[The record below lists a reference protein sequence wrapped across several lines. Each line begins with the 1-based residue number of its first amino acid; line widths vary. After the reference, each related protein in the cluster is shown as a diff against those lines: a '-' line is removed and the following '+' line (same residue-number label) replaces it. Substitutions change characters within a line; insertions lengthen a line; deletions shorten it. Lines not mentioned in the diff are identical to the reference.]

1 MGSGLKIL
9 VLTVGMI
16 SLGSCQYEQQV
27 SPYTASRGGG
37 PAYRAIPRLVGVKV
51 GDDDGDEY
59 LVGAEGRNVRITAR
73 PPVFYGGSGSGG
85 SAGLADVG
93 QGGPSPVSYAYVQQ
107 PGDPLPVVRRIR
119 VNNNNP
125 SPAATYASP
134 ATSPYQ
140 GVPVQYAHT
149 VPAVATYRPAPVA
162 AYSPAAQV
170 SQQHHVTGQYR
181 PVAYAP
187 QPQYYAAAPA
197 PQVAAAPRQKVVQL
211 APRPVL
217 KAQKDDEL
225 TNYQNRQETRD
236 GGVTKGSYSV
246 VDPDGYVR
254 TVTYEASSK
263 GGFQAKVTREPTDVK
278 IKFPVPT
285 PAPEQT
291 EGGKL
296 RGQQPGQQLYQ
307 YAPTT
312 PVQYAT
318 AGQYVPRRYPHRLAP
333 QQYVQQ

>member
-1 MGSGLKIL
+1 M
-9 VLTVGMI
+9 
-16 SLGSCQYEQQV
+16 
-27 SPYTASRGGG
+27 
-37 PAYRAIPRLVGVKV
+37 
-51 GDDDGDEY
+51 
-59 LVGAEGRNVRITAR
+59 
-73 PPVFYGGSGSGG
+73 
-85 SAGLADVG
+85 
-93 QGGPSPVSYAYVQQ
+93 
-107 PGDPLPVVRRIR
+107 RRIR

-217 KAQKDDEL
+217 KAQKVVKDAEAEEEEYASDVSL
-225 TNYQNRQETRD
+225 CTFWISGFLKGDKQCFVARGFAIFLALQSKKRKKWKVQDSARNMCHRATSRMKYS
-236 GGVTKGSYSV
+236 GGARFRVLCISY
-246 VDPDGYVR
+246 R
-254 TVTYEASSK
+254 SK
-263 GGFQAKVTREPTDVK
+263 
-278 IKFPVPT
+278 
-285 PAPEQT
+285 
-291 EGGKL
+291 
-296 RGQQPGQQLYQ
+296 
-307 YAPTT
+307 
-312 PVQYAT
+312 
-318 AGQYVPRRYPHRLAP
+318 
-333 QQYVQQ
+333 